1 MKQEKI
7 QYKNTEKFTPE
18 VIEEILEV
26 KDKFGLTAE
35 NLLKNAS
42 KKSSL
47 LYEFFDWD
55 NSYAGEKWRL
65 QQARSVINEV
75 KIIVED
81 KELYA
86 FENVR
91 IEVEDLKPTTSVKKA
106 INNREYKT
114 IIEIMNKEEYKV
126 QLIQRALAEAVYWK
140 ERHSEL
146 IELSFIFSLIGE
158 TNKKWQN
165 KK

>member
-42 KKSSL
+42 KKSSS

-91 IEVEDLKPTTSVKKA
+91 IEVEDLKQTTSVKKA

-146 IELSFIFSLIGE
+146 IELSLIFSLIGE